1 MKTTMTMAA
10 IGAAL
15 LASTTLASAEGELNI
30 FNWGN
35 YTNPELIKKFEQEF
49 DVKVTVTD
57 YDSNDTALAKVRQG
71 GHGFDIVVPS
81 GSVVPIWINDGL
93 LLEAKPNEMENFKN
107 MDERWVDV
115 PFDPGR
121 NYTVPWQWGTTGV
134 SVNTAEYDG
143 DINTAAIFLDP
154 PPELE
159 GKINVVP
166 EMIDVMHMAVAYAG
180 GEVCTGD
187 LDVLRKVRDKF
198 AEAKPKWISMNY
210 GNIEQMARKD
220 FLATVNWNG
229 ASFRMREQDPNIKY
243 GYPKEGYPIWMDNV
257 AILADAK
264 NVENAKLFMN
274 FIMEPENAALISEFA
289 KYANGIAGSEE
300 FMSEELTS
308 APEIIIPDELVE
320 AGSFTQTCPPEVM
333 ELYTRIWTELQK

>member
-1 MKTTMTMAA
+1 MRLGKTIAA
-10 IGAAL
+10 LGAAL
-15 LASTTLASAEGELNI
+15 LASTTFASAAGELNI

-35 YTNPELIKKFEQEF
+35 YTNPELIKKFETEF

-81 GSVVPIWINDGL
+81 ASVIPIWIREGL
-93 LLEAKPNEMENFKN
+93 LLEARPDEMENFKN
-107 MDERWVDV
+107 MAERWVDV

-121 NYTVPWQWGTTGV
+121 HYTVPWQWGTTGV
-134 SVNTAEYDG
+134 SVNTAEYKG

-154 PPELE
+154 PPELV

-166 EMIDVMHMAVAYAG
+166 EMIDVMHMAITYAG
-180 GEVCTGD
+180 GEPCTGD
-187 LDVLRKVRDKF
+187 LEVLKKVRDKF

-229 ASFRMREQDPNIKY
+229 ASLRMREQDPNIHY
-243 GYPKEGYPIWMDNV
+243 GYPKDGYPVWMDNV

-264 NVENAKLFMN
+264 NVDNAKLFMN
-274 FIMEPENAALISEFA
+274 FIMLPENAALISEFA

-300 FMSEELTS
+300 FMSEELSS
-308 APEIIIPDELVE
+308 APEIIVPEE
-320 AGSFTQTCPPEVM
+320 FAAAGKFTETCAPEVM
-333 ELYTRIWTELQK
+333 ELYTRIWTEIQK